1 MFSETVTPVAVGVA
15 TVVVAGRMFAE
26 ERVLAVAV
34 VFVVAVEIALDADTV
49 LPVFVSAEVVDAACF
64 AAV

>member
-1 MFSETVTPVAVGVA
+1 MFSETVTAVVVGIA
-15 TVVVAGRMFAE
+15 AVVVAGRMFAE
-26 ERVLAVAV
+26 ERVLAVTV

-49 LPVFVSAEVVDAACF
+49 LPVLASSEVVVAASF